1 MGQTEVTEVDARK
14 ALKDFVAQFSTHGD
28 AASALAVS
36 KQFLS
41 QMLNKKADVTPR
53 VLAKLGL
60 KRAVVQK

>member
-1 MGQTEVTEVDARK
+1 MEVDALDK
-14 ALKDFVAQFSTHGD
+14 LKEFTRGFDTGGD

-36 KQFLS
+36 KQYLH
-41 QMLNKKADVTPR
+41 QMLTEERPISPR